1 MRERK
6 RRAAAAALAA
16 TLALGLAGCGNSTG
30 GGPLGPDDFEIL
42 VDGEP
47 VRPGMSRA
55 EAEQA
60 LGEPTGESIRGS
72 TVYMD
77 YQDATVVYVVPD
89 RSKGSEAELAELS
102 QVYRILVS
110 GTTQTA
116 RGVYVGASQD
126 DVADAYSGNEAYNYY
141 NTTIE
146 YKMDNQSLEFRF
158 DGGGDLT
165 EYSITMD
172 APEGYTPLKWTMK
185 DDGGEEQTIPDGG
198 EAPQDVDKPAE
209 EKPDETA
216 DLDELTEK
224 ISVTMEQ
231 VERMPDG
238 TEKVTI
244 TIQNNSNET
253 LEYAELF
260 VVITSDSE
268 GDLFMQSYT
277 IEDLG
282 AWQAQTD
289 TVFPEYTWDMELYY
303 EWDENY
309 RFSEAVEIPTG
320 GVEDEAAS
328 QTYYDG
334 LKADPYINWAG
345 PVTDVQYMRDG
356 DYDWLVITFTHD
368 VDPIAAEKIDGF
380 GSIANVASQN
390 GYGGLYPDRV
400 VLQYEDGTI
409 ILEKDAL

>member
-6 RRAAAAALAA
+6 RRAAAAVLAA

-60 LGEPTGESIRGS
+60 LGEPIGESIRGS
-72 TVYMD
+72 TVYME
-77 YQDATVVYVVPD
+77 YQEATVVYVVPD

-116 RGVYVGASQD
+116 RGIYVGASQD
-126 DVADAYSGNEAYNYY
+126 DVADAYSGTEAYNYY
-141 NTTIE
+141 DTTIK
-146 YKMDNQSLEFRF
+146 YKLYNQSLEFRF

-172 APEGYTPLKWTMK
+172 EPEGYTPLKWTMK
-185 DDGGEEQTIPDGG
+185 DNGGKEQAIPDGG
-198 EAPQDVDKPAE
+198 EATQDAE
-209 EKPDETA
+209 DPVEIE
-216 DLDELTEK
+216 ELTEK

-244 TIQNNSNET
+244 TVQNNSNAT

-277 IEDLG
+277 IEDLLPWRG
-282 AWQAQTD
+282 QTD
-289 TVFPEYTWDMELYY
+289 TVFVDYSWDMELYY

-309 RFSEAVEIPTG
+309 RFSEAVETPTG

-328 QTYYDG
+328 QTYYDA
-334 LKADPYINWAG
+334 LKADTLIDWRD

-356 DYDWLVITFTHD
+356 YYDWLVITFTHD

-390 GYGGLYPDRV
+390 GYGGLYPERV

>member
-6 RRAAAAALAA
+6 RRAAAAVLAA

-60 LGEPTGESIRGS
+60 LGEPIGESIRGS
-72 TVYMD
+72 TVYME
-77 YQDATVVYVVPD
+77 YQEATVVYVVPD

-141 NTTIE
+141 DTTIK
-146 YKMDNQSLEFRF
+146 YKLDNQSLEFRF

-172 APEGYTPLKWTMK
+172 EPEGYTPLKWTMK
-185 DDGGEEQTIPDGG
+185 DNGGKEQAIPDGG
-198 EAPQDVDKPAE
+198 EAPQEAE
-209 EKPDETA
+209 EPVEIE
-216 DLDELTEK
+216 ELTEK

-231 VERMPDG
+231 VERIPDG

-244 TIQNNSNET
+244 TVQNNSNEI

-289 TVFPEYTWDMELYY
+289 TVYPDYTWDMELYY
-303 EWDENY
+303 EWDEYY
-309 RFSEAVEIPTG
+309 RFSEAVETPTG
-320 GVEDEAAS
+320 GVEDDAAS
-328 QTYYDG
+328 QTYYDA
-334 LKADPYINWAG
+334 LKADTLIDWRD

>member
-6 RRAAAAALAA
+6 RRAAAAVLAA

-60 LGEPTGESIRGS
+60 LGEPIGESIRGS
-72 TVYMD
+72 TVYME
-77 YQDATVVYVVPD
+77 YQEATVVYVVPD

-116 RGVYVGASQD
+116 RGIYVGASQD

-141 NTTIE
+141 DTTIK
-146 YKMDNQSLEFRF
+146 YKLYNQSLEFRF

-172 APEGYTPLKWTMK
+172 EPEGYTPLKWTMK
-185 DDGGEEQTIPDGG
+185 DNGGKEQAIPDGG
-198 EAPQDVDKPAE
+198 EATQDAE
-209 EKPDETA
+209 DPVEIE
-216 DLDELTEK
+216 ELTEK

-244 TIQNNSNET
+244 TVQNNSNAT

-277 IEDLG
+277 IEDLLPWRG
-282 AWQAQTD
+282 QTD
-289 TVFPEYTWDMELYY
+289 TVFVDYSWDMELYY

-309 RFSEAVEIPTG
+309 RFSEAVETPTG

-328 QTYYDG
+328 QTYYDA
-334 LKADPYINWAG
+334 LKADTLIDWRD

-356 DYDWLVITFTHD
+356 YYDWLVITFTHD

-390 GYGGLYPDRV
+390 GYGGLYPERV